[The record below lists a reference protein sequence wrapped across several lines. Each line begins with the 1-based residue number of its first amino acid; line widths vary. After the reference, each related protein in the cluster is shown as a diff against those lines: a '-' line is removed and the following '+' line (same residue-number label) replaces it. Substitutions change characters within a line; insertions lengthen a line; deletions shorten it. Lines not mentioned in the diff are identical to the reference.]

1 MAKPTV
7 GVLHPGNMGI
17 SIAASA
23 QNGGNAV
30 YWASADRSS
39 QTRERAEKHGLL
51 DAGSVAELCSVSS
64 LTICVCPPHAALEV
78 AREVM
83 GHGFGG
89 VYVDANAISPRRA
102 TQIAQVV
109 EAGAAEFV
117 DGGIIGG
124 PAWKPGT
131 TWLYLSGIRAEFV
144 AAHFSEG
151 PLQTTVIGDKIGQA
165 SAIKM
170 CYAAYTKGTTALLCA
185 ILAAAETLDV
195 REDLIHQWSMEKWD
209 LAERAP
215 ERARRVTA
223 KAWRFEGE
231 MREISTTF
239 ADAGMPGGF
248 HEAAETV
255 YHRIAHFKDAPSM
268 PSLEAVLDALLK
280 EDGPGGS

>member
-1 MAKPTV
+1 MTRHTV
-7 GVLHPGNMGI
+7 GILHPGNMGI

-23 QNGGNAV
+23 QNSGNTV

-39 QTRERAEKHGLL
+39 QTRESAQKHGLL
-51 DAGSVAELCSVSS
+51 DAGTMAELCALSQ
-64 LTICVCPPHAALEV
+64 LIICVCPPHAALEV

-131 TWLYLSGIRAEFV
+131 TWLHLSGPRAEFV
-144 AAHFSEG
+144 AGHFSQG
-151 PLQTTVIGDKIGQA
+151 PLQTSVIGHEIGRA

-185 ILAAAETLDV
+185 ILAAAERLDV
-195 REDLIHQWSMEKWD
+195 REPLMRQWSMDKWD

-239 ADAGMPGGF
+239 EDAGMPGEF

-280 EDGPGGS
+280 DDGPDGS